1 MDMSAMLPLF
11 MSMMGGGKNG
21 MDPMGLMNMMMNQN
35 KNNGSQNAIGGM
47 DMGAMMNMMSAMMGN
62 KNSAESP
69 KKEESPFKKYAD
81 NPNFQNE
88 NYGKEEPPVAD
99 SPVPPHIMQMLN
111 LLMNMK
117 KAP

>member
-21 MDPMGLMNMMMNQN
+21 MDPMAMMNMMMNQN
-35 KNNGSQNAIGGM
+35 QNVSQNTKGGI
-47 DMGAMMNMMSAMMGN
+47 DMGAMMNMLSSMIGN
-62 KNSAESP
+62 KNPSYEPP
-69 KKEESPFKKYAD
+69 KAESPFKKYAD

-99 SPVPPHIMQMLN
+99 SPVPPHVMQMLN

>member
-21 MDPMGLMNMMMNQN
+21 MDPTGLMNLMMNQS
-35 KNNGSQNAIGGM
+35 KNASQNGKGGM
-47 DMGAMMNMMSAMMGN
+47 DMAAMMNMLSSMMGN
-62 KNSAESP
+62 KNCAKEP
-69 KKEESPFKKYAD
+69 QKEESSFKKYAD

-111 LLMNMK
+111 LLMSMK